1 MKNHH
6 QYLLD
11 QLSKI
16 DQLSKS
22 SKLSRFFHAPL
33 RYFYLQFYK
42 FIIYPWFK
50 KAVLKKIRTFWGS
63 EMTLLIPAG
72 ADIFLLG
79 AKTHDSEI
87 RLSKFLIQQL
97 QPNDLFID
105 AGAHFGFYSMLAAH
119 VMENKGN
126 IFSFDASQ
134 QIFSVLN
141 KNVSDIQSIAANH
154 FALCSSNLGQIEF
167 NEFPI
172 LFSEYNTIDSTHFEQ
187 QKWFKNIKPQK
198 IKVQGTRLDSFLN
211 NNFFN
216 DKKLSSDAKMIIKI
230 DVEGAEYEV
239 IKGLTDILTDNQF
252 NHPII
257 IVIEYW
263 GNAKIDSAQNAAVEL
278 LKELGF
284 HSYVIDNDGNLKNLV
299 DFTMIS
305 DSENI
310 VFKR

>member
-1 MKNHH
+1 MKNHKH
-6 QYLLD
+6 HLLD

-16 DQLSKS
+16 DKLSKS
-22 SKLSRFFHAPL
+22 SKLSRLLHAPAK
-33 RYFYLQFYK
+33 YFYLQFYK

-50 KAVLKKIRTFWGS
+50 KAVLKKIKTFWGS

-87 RLSKFLIQQL
+87 RLSKFLIHQL
-97 QPNDLFID
+97 KPNDLFID
-105 AGAHFGFYSMLAAH
+105 AGAHFGFYSILASH
-119 VMENKGN
+119 VMENKGH

-134 QIFSVLN
+134 QIFSVLK
-141 KNVSDIQSIAANH
+141 KNISGVKSITANH
-154 FALCSSNLGQIEF
+154 FALCSSNLDQIEF

-187 QKWFKNIKPQK
+187 QKWFKNVKPQK
-198 IKVQGTRLDSFLN
+198 ITVQGTRLDSFLEHH
-211 NNFFN
+211 FFN
-216 DKKLSSDAKMIIKI
+216 EIKLSAESKMIVKI

-239 IKGLTDILTDNQF
+239 IKGLTNIITDNQF
-252 NHPII
+252 NHPVI

-263 GNAKIDSAQNAAVEL
+263 GNSKIDSAQNAAVEL
-278 LKELGF
+278 LQEMGF
-284 HSYVIDNDGNLKNLV
+284 HSFVIDNEGTLKPLV
-299 DFTMIS
+299 DFTLIS